1 MLTKLSSLSSLA
13 SKMGLVFDDKLRTE
27 FLTWADSNCAPKFID
42 SLKEKAKAIEDKVN
56 NLDISFKNGR
66 KGTTYTVNI
75 SLPDCIKNPQFI
87 GLEELGLTCKRSDT
101 ESQDNVTSYVVT
113 GTLLVDGDQ
122 EVILEYEHTD
132 LPEGMAPL
140 KRIFRF
146 AVNPDPRELW
156 KDIPVP
162 ENIEYPKKD
171 TDSAYEPFEV
181 RADGKHQK
189 DMVAASRRGRSH
201 AHDGKP
207 RDDDFAL
214 CHCPESDWY
223 ILAVADGAGSCEFSR
238 EGSKIACKTA
248 VNYCKEKL
256 QNPDNEFDSLIKNI
270 LNNNYEQKEQSI
282 KNQSYTII
290 AGAAYEA
297 YKSIIKESEDKQRQ
311 QNLYATTLLLTIC
324 KKFHDSSYV
333 ILSFNIGDGA
343 IGIIVN
349 ENDDFK
355 SFLNCLPDEGDFG
368 GQTRFITMTELF
380 KNSNEL
386 LNRIHVRILK
396 NFTAVLMMTDG
407 VSDAKFET
415 SANLNSTEK
424 WSALW
429 EEITSQVHLDSPDAP
444 NELLDWLNF
453 WSKGN
458 HDDRTIA
465 ILF

>member
-1 MLTKLSSLSSLA
+1 MFPKLSTLA
-13 SKMGLVFDDKLRTE
+13 SKMGLIFNYRLCQNFVQ
-27 FLTWADSNCAPKFID
+27 WSDSNCASKYID
-42 SLKEKAKAIEDKVN
+42 SINEKAKDIENEIN

-66 KGTTYTVNI
+66 KGTKYTVKI
-75 SLPDCIKNPQFI
+75 SLPDCIKNPKFI
-87 GLEELGLTCKRSDT
+87 GLEKLGLTCQRSDNT

-146 AVNPDPRELW
+146 AVNPDPRDLW
-156 KDIPVP
+156 KDIPVS
-162 ENIEYPKKD
+162 ENIEYPKQD
-171 TDSAYEPFEV
+171 TDSAYAPYEV
-181 RADGKHQK
+181 RADGKHQR
-189 DMVAASRRGRSH
+189 DMLAASRRGRSH

-214 CHCPESDWY
+214 CYCPESDWY

-238 EGSKIACKTA
+238 EGSRIACKTA
-248 VNYCKEKL
+248 VNFCKEQL
-256 QNPDNEFDSLIKNI
+256 QNADNGFDGLIEQILRSDSDKKEQAIKN
-270 LNNNYEQKEQSI
+270 L
-282 KNQSYTII
+282 SYTII
-290 AGAAYEA
+290 AGAAHES
-297 YKSIIKESEDKQRQ
+297 YKTLIKEAEDKQRQ

-324 KKFHDSSYV
+324 KKFLDSYYV

-343 IGIIVN
+343 IGIIEN
-349 ENDDFK
+349 ENDAFK
-355 SFLNCLPDEGDFG
+355 SFLNCLPDEGEFG
-368 GQTRFITMTELF
+368 GQTRFITMSEIF
-380 KNSNEL
+380 KDTNEL

-415 SANLNSTEK
+415 IANLNSTEK

-429 EEITSQVHLDSPDAP
+429 EDITSQVHLGNSDSP

-453 WSKGN
+453 WSVGN